1 MRLTNDPP
9 VVLDGEEAAR
19 VALTVR
25 HPLNE
30 IEAAAAWNR
39 LLAHIDA
46 QADRIR
52 DLEDELGAM
61 TVAVRTAG
69 CDLERQADRITQL
82 EGEAAALRDWIADAD
97 HQPGCSGR
105 VRPDLCK
112 CGLLEIRP
120 AASLDG
126 KDKA

>member
-9 VVLDGEEAAR
+9 VLLDSDEAAR
-19 VALTVR
+19 VALAVR

-46 QADRIR
+46 QADLIR

-61 TVAVRTAG
+61 TVALRVAG
-69 CDLERQADRITQL
+69 SDLERQAERITEL
-82 EGEAAALRDWIADAD
+82 EDVRAALARLVAALAEEEEEHGFPFNFEARDALRAA
-97 HQPGCSGR
+97 
-105 VRPDLCK
+105 
-112 CGLLEIRP
+112 

-126 KDKA
+126 KDGA